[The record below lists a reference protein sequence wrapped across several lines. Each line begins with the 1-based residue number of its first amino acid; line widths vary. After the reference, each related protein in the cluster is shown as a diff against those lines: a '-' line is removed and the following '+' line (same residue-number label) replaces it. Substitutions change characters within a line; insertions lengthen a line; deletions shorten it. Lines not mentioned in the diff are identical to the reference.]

1 MTGAA
6 FLPVG
11 RIERAKLKVTKGEE
25 SLLVEGDPDSAYEV
39 RCGKCFSLLHWTS
52 RDGYFGVPYGT
63 LIDEPTLKPM
73 YHQFVGSKA
82 PWYEILDDLPQ
93 HTRVLPLITNQ
104 QQCFRYPTPTET
116 LAQASVAICERAC
129 CYPPNA
135 AASFRPKCS

>member
-11 RIERAKLKVTKGEE
+11 RIERAKLRVTQGEE
-25 SLLVEGDPDSAYEV
+25 SLLVEGDLDSTYEA
-39 RCGKCFSLLHWTS
+39 RCGKCFSLLYWTS

-93 HTRVLPLITNQ
+93 HDTRP
-104 QQCFRYPTPTET
+104 
-116 LAQASVAICERAC
+116 
-129 CYPPNA
+129 A
-135 AASFRPKCS
+135 ADR